1 MQLKKRMRAVVAV
14 FAASMIGAMGLGFG
28 ASANAATGNPDLTK
42 KGSITVHKYENPA
55 WGKTADGREITD
67 KPANAGKALDGVEFK
82 IQPVNGLDL
91 NKAEDWA
98 YIKDLAYNNGNV
110 TSGSKNFTLGTEKSQ
125 KTDNKGVTKF
135 DDLAAGVYLVTE
147 GNTGTHNVT
156 KKAQPFFVSSPLPT
170 DNEWLYD
177 VHAYPK
183 NTVSDKGKKILD
195 DSKAFKVGDNT
206 DWNISYTVP
215 AIGAKETYTKLGI
228 DDSLNAY
235 LKYVSAEVTLGD
247 EKLVE
252 NTDYTVTVSNN
263 TKADNDTSLT
273 QKVELRL
280 NETGLAKVAA
290 KKVLNVKLTTKI
302 TGLPADGAIKN
313 SFLPIV
319 NDLTPTPGVTP
330 GDEPTPTPGDRP
342 VKVGDLWLQ
351 KKDGANKQALEGAE
365 FTVYG
370 STDCSGDAIDTKAS
384 DSTGKVYFE
393 GLVLGKKPNTEPA
406 ESNTEKVFSIK
417 ETKAPAG
424 YVLNT
429 ECKTVT
435 VKAGKAAEA
444 QLSIDNTKQ
453 TGPNLPLTGGTGQM
467 LLTLGGVA
475 VLAAAGGLT
484 VKQVRRS
491 RQSA

>member
-42 KGSITVHKYENPA
+42 KGSITVHKYEKPA

-110 TSGSKNFTLGTEKSQ
+110 TSGSKNFTLGTEMSQ

-156 KKAQPFFVSSPLPT
+156 KKAQPFFVSIPLPT

-183 NTVSDKGKKILD
+183 NTVSDDGTKTLND
-195 DSKAFKVGDNT
+195 ADSRKVGD
-206 DWNISYTVP
+206 DAKWEIKFSLP
-215 AIGAKETYTKLGI
+215 ALGANETYTRIGMEDEL
-228 DDSLNAY
+228 SPY
-235 LKYVSAEVTLGD
+235 LKYVGEKVTLGGRTLT
-247 EKLVE
+247 KG
-252 NTDYTVTVSNN
+252 TDYTVTVTNE
-263 TKADNDTSLT
+263 TKADNDVTAVQNVT
-273 QKVELRL
+273 VEVT
-280 NETGLAKVAA
+280 ETARAAA
-290 KKVLNVKLTTKI
+290 KANEEFKVILTTKI
-302 TGLPADGAIKN
+302 TGLPANGEIAN
-313 SFLPIV
+313 SFGPIV
-319 NDLTPTPGVTP
+319 NDYKPGTS
-330 GDEPTPTPGDRP
+330 TTTNDRP
-342 VKVGDLWLQ
+342 IKVGDLWLQ
-351 KKDGANKQALEGAE
+351 KKDGANSQALKDAE